1 METRADKPE
10 SIKLAPGMLAP
21 GIISTEIAPLMAE
34 PG

>member
-10 SIKLAPGMLAP
+10 SIKLAP